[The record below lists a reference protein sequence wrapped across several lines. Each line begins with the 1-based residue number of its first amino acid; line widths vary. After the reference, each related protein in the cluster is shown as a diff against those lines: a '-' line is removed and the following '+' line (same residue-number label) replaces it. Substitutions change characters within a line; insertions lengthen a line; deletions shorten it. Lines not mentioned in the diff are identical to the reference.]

1 VPLVVTHGDRNDS
14 PGYSEI
20 AIPDTMIASKPNF
33 SSPLA
38 VSSKMLLL
46 FGSYRQCRATTSKLL
61 NMVLIMVFPD
71 RSKKKTMQ
79 NNQLECS
86 LTTEWE

>member
-1 VPLVVTHGDRNDS
+1 MPLLVTHGDRNGS
-14 PGYSEI
+14 PGYAEI

-46 FGSYRQCRATTSKLL
+46 FGSYRQ
-61 NMVLIMVFPD
+61 
-71 RSKKKTMQ
+71 
-79 NNQLECS
+79 
-86 LTTEWE
+86 